1 MKFTF
6 FLMKKWIFEISST
19 IRFQKGQKKYHGKVE
34 RISPD
39 KVSGP
44 DEAWLKRY
52 AGERGQKNDENL
64 MIFLFFF

>member
-6 FLMKKWIFEISST
+6 LLMKKWIFEISST
-19 IRFQKGQKKYHGKVE
+19 IRFQIRQKNHGKVE

-39 KVSGP
+39 KASGP

-52 AGERGQKNDENL
+52 AGGRGQKNDEIL
-64 MIFLFFF
+64 MSSSFFS

>member
-19 IRFQKGQKKYHGKVE
+19 IRFPKGQKKYHGKVK

-39 KVSGP
+39 EVSGP

-52 AGERGQKNDENL
+52 AGERGHKNDEFL
-64 MIFLFFF
+64 MNFCFFS

>member
-1 MKFTF
+1 
-6 FLMKKWIFEISST
+6 MKKLFFEISST

-39 KVSGP
+39 EVSGP

-52 AGERGQKNDENL
+52 AGGRGQKNDEFL
-64 MIFLFFF
+64 MNFLSFS